1 MVAAY
6 STVTPSTTAMPDS
19 VAAEKARWLLRAPL
33 VLPDAEGEGTA
44 ERAALEELEMSAVRG
59 AQVASLLTLH
69 SHLPQHRRR
78 PGRRSHQSC

>member
-44 ERAALEELEMSAVRG
+44 ERAAIAFALATAPAPTG
-59 AQVASLLTLH
+59 
-69 SHLPQHRRR
+69 P
-78 PGRRSHQSC
+78 P